1 MTLKLYGYFIAS
13 GTQRVAV
20 VLHEKNVPFEL
31 IPIDLTKGEQKS
43 PEVKKYQPFGLTPY
57 IVLVPLFAPEF
68 YTDAGIRTTTD
79 SSYTRI
85 GQSATTSRRNIRTKV
100 HL

>member
-57 IVLVPLFAPEF
+57 IVLVPLFAPNSTLIHEL
-68 YTDAGIRTTTD
+68 GRRRIHPIRE
-79 SSYTRI
+79 
-85 GQSATTSRRNIRTKV
+85 
-100 HL
+100 